1 MLSTIFKIFSFFEK
15 SQKKYIYF
23 IFFIVL
29 LSMLMETLTIGLFL
43 PLVST
48 ITNPESFQNFQYLNK
63 ILESSFFR
71 DYPPNLLFIYFFLIV
86 YILRFFILLFCNWYN
101 WTFEFQIRK
110 YLTERLYKNYISMP
124 FYKFFEFNSAFLL
137 KNINNEISIFS
148 AALRSVIMLMTEV
161 AVFLGIFIL
170 LVILQPKAT
179 ISLIF
184 IFGSIGILIN
194 YFTKKKLNQWGEKS
208 QINDGLRIKNFL
220 QSFNAI
226 KEIKI
231 FGKENFFH
239 NRMEKFNRIF
249 FDSNKK
255 EMFIRSVPRLILEII
270 LIIGICA
277 FLIFMI
283 VNNQNLINVLPALAL
298 FGAAAYRVLPSINR
312 IITSSQKL
320 IFTVPVIDN
329 LSNEFKK
336 HFEKDLENSKIEIKF
351 FDKSIDV
358 ENISYHYPSNNANII
373 DNQCF
378 SIPKGKSIGIMGESG
393 SGKSTLINILVG
405 LLSPTKGKIKIDN
418 VDLKKIEIK
427 SYQKLIGY
435 VPQQTYLLDETL
447 VQNIVFGVEKDKIN
461 YDYIKK
467 IIQIVKLEDLVTSL
481 PDGIE
486 TIVGERGIKLSGGQ
500 IQRIGIARALY
511 IKPKILILDEATNA
525 LDNET
530 EKQLITNLGKL
541 ENQIT
546 KIIVSHRYST
556 LQNSDEIY
564 ELVGKKLVKKEK

>member
-29 LSMLMETLTIGLFL
+29 LSMIMETLTIGLFL

-48 ITNPESFQNFQYLNK
+48 ITNPDSLESFHYLDNILKSGFFQN
-63 ILESSFFR
+63 
-71 DYPPNLLFIYFFLIV
+71 YPPNLLFIYFFLIV
-86 YILRFFILLFCNWYN
+86 YVLRFFILLFCNWYN

-110 YLTERLYKNYISMP
+110 YLTEKLYKNYISMP

-148 AALRSVIMLMTEV
+148 ASLRSVIMLMTEV
-161 AVFLGIFIL
+161 AVFLGIFSL

-184 IFGSIGILIN
+184 IFGTIGVLIN
-194 YFTKKKLNQWGEKS
+194 YFTKKKLKQWGKKS
-208 QINDGLRIKNFL
+208 QINDGLRVKNFL

-231 FGKENFFH
+231 FGKEKYFH
-239 NRMEKFNRIF
+239 NRMEEFNRIF

-270 LIIGICA
+270 LIIGICV

-283 VNNQNLINVLPALAL
+283 MNNRNLINVLPSLAL
-298 FGAAAYRVLPSINR
+298 FAAAAYRILPSINR

-320 IFTVPVIDN
+320 IFTVPVVDN
-329 LSNEFKK
+329 LTNEFKK
-336 HFEKDLENSKIEIKF
+336 HFEKNLKNSKIKIQS
-351 FDKSIDV
+351 FDKSINI
-358 ENISYHYPSNNANII
+358 ENIFYNYPSNNTNII
-373 DNQCF
+373 DNQCLK
-378 SIPKGKSIGIMGESG
+378 IPKGKSIGIMGESG
-393 SGKSTLINILVG
+393 SGKSTLINIIVG
-405 LLSPTKGKIKIDN
+405 LLSPTKGKIEIDN
-418 VDLKKIEIK
+418 IDLKKIEIK

-447 VQNIVFGVEKDKIN
+447 VQNIVFGAEKDKIN

-467 IIQIVKLEDLVTSL
+467 IIQIVKLEDLITSL

-511 IKPKILILDEATNA
+511 IQPKILILDEATNA

-530 EKQLITNLGKL
+530 EKQLIINLNKI
-541 ENQIT
+541 ENMIT
-546 KIIVSHRYST
+546 KIIVSHRLST
-556 LQNSDEIY
+556 LQNCNEIY
-564 ELVGKKLVKKEK
+564 ELIDKKLVKKE